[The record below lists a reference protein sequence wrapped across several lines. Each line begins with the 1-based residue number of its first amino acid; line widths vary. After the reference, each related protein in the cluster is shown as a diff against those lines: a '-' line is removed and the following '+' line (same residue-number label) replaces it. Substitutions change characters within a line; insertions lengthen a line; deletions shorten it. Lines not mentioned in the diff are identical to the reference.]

1 MKING
6 NIIAHRGVYDNKKIP
21 ENSIEAFKKALSYK
35 YPIELDVQLTK
46 DNILVVFH
54 DFTLT
59 RMTTNTNYIQDM
71 KYEDL
76 KKINLLDTKE
86 IIPKFKDVIKI
97 VNEEVLL
104 DIEIKN
110 TNRIKDT
117 CDILINE
124 LSGYKNFILKSFN
137 PQIVNYLKK
146 KSPNLE
152 VGLLITDNTHN
163 ILYDKILTSKFII
176 NYCKPDFLAIDK
188 KLLKKKKFKELAK
201 TIPTLVWTINSKN
214 EISNENLIYICNNLP
229 FTTD

>member
-6 NIIAHRGVYDNKKIP
+6 NIIAHRGVYDNKNIP

-71 KYEDL
+71 KYEDI

-163 ILYDKILTSKFII
+163 IL
-176 NYCKPDFLAIDK
+176 
-188 KLLKKKKFKELAK
+188 
-201 TIPTLVWTINSKN
+201 
-214 EISNENLIYICNNLP
+214 
-229 FTTD
+229 